1 MKELEQA
8 LIALA
13 VIDKQVAEFLS
24 SCGDEIFTEPV
35 HRSIFNE
42 IRSLISNNGS
52 INPLI
57 VAARLPESYRRILRS
72 SMQLALE
79 TLDSQSR
86 LLWREIMSSNWQSN
100 RLHRNLQL
108 N

>member
-42 IRSLISNNGS
+42 IRSLSQQQRKHQS
-52 INPLI
+52 THH
-57 VAARLPESYRRILRS
+57 S
-72 SMQLALE
+72 SPPP
-79 TLDSQSR
+79 
-86 LLWREIMSSNWQSN
+86 
-100 RLHRNLQL
+100 
-108 N
+108 

>member
-35 HRSIFNE
+35 HRKHFQRDQKLSQQQRE
-42 IRSLISNNGS
+42 HQSA
-52 INPLI
+52 PH
-57 VAARLPESYRRILRS
+57 S
-72 SMQLALE
+72 SPPP
-79 TLDSQSR
+79 
-86 LLWREIMSSNWQSN
+86 
-100 RLHRNLQL
+100 
-108 N
+108 

>member
-42 IRSLISNNGS
+42 N
-52 INPLI
+52 
-57 VAARLPESYRRILRS
+57 
-72 SMQLALE
+72 QK
-79 TLDSQSR
+79 LDQ
-86 LLWREIMSSNWQSN
+86 
-100 RLHRNLQL
+100 
-108 N
+108 